1 MCGIVGF
8 SVSHASFF
16 SESTC
21 RAATQALA
29 HRGPDASGTWL
40 DHECGIMLGHSR
52 LKILDLRDIA
62 NQPCID
68 EVGKLVLVYNGEIYN
83 WRQLR
88 RGLEQKGYLFR
99 TESDTEV
106 ILALYKEYSFG
117 LTKLLRG
124 MYAFALYDGYHKQ
137 LFCSRDPIG
146 EKPFIY
152 TETPHGFYFASEIP
166 ALLSLLPERPA
177 ISVEGIATML
187 LHNLRHIPDPATAWQ
202 SVLKL
207 KPGHSLV
214 VKEGKV
220 ERIWRHWHP
229 QCRLGINQH
238 VLKQSIVDA
247 VEMRMEADVPI
258 GLLLSGGIDSTAIGS
273 IMKNKSTQP
282 LRTYV
287 LGRDAADEDVRR
299 ARIVADALGTQHTEL
314 FFDEKTIWERY
325 SALMAAYGEPVAL
338 LPLVYTRELCE
349 LIKADG
355 ISVVLCG
362 NGADELFN
370 GYDGQWQRA
379 RFSLLFEAL
388 PHSLQ
393 KIICGLGGWTA
404 LLAPSGQRRSVLYR
418 EKANSVWSDLLAGVS
433 LADLRCYVATE
444 LEELGSLGFS
454 EYYSDE
460 ANFAALLLENQHS
473 LALAADFPAMQSGV
487 ELRAPFMDAVL
498 VEQVY
503 SLPLQL
509 RVPFFPIRPKAFMK
523 ELVEPFVPAA
533 VRNLPKRGFGF
544 GIQEAELFKN
554 EWKAHC
560 EEVILDATAPF
571 LNRQSVERHWRAFL
585 AGASEEASLIS
596 RLLSIQLWYTQCVS
610 RQ

>member
-8 SVSHASFF
+8 SVSHPRFF

-21 RAATQALA
+21 VAATHTLE
-29 HRGPDASGTWL
+29 HRGPDASGTWV
-40 DHECGIMLGHSR
+40 DPDGVIILGHSR
-52 LKILDLRDIA
+52 LKILDLRDVA
-62 NQPCID
+62 NQPFID
-68 EVGKLVLVYNGEIYN
+68 QAGKLVLVYNGEIYN
-83 WRQLR
+83 WRELR
-88 RGLEQKGYLFR
+88 RSLEQKGHQFR
-99 TESDTEV
+99 TEADTEV

-146 EKPFIY
+146 EKPFVY
-152 TETPHGFYFASEIP
+152 TQTSQGFYFASEIP

-177 ISVEGIATML
+177 IAVEAIATML

-202 SVLKL
+202 SVQKL
-207 KPGHSLV
+207 KPGHSLI
-214 VKEGKV
+214 VKDGKI
-220 ERIWRHWHP
+220 ERTWRHWHP
-229 QCRLGINQH
+229 QCRLGINKP
-238 VLKQSIVDA
+238 VLRQSIVDA
-247 VEMRMEADVPI
+247 VEMRMEADVPV
-258 GLLLSGGIDSTAIGS
+258 GLLLSGGIDSTAICS

-287 LGRDAADEDVRR
+287 LGRDAGDEDVRR

-314 FFDEKTIWERY
+314 FFEERIVWEQY
-325 SALMAAYGEPVAL
+325 CALIAAYGEPVAL
-338 LPLVYTRELCE
+338 LPLVYTREICAR
-349 LIKADG
+349 IKADG
-355 ISVVLCG
+355 ISVALCG

-379 RFSLLFEAL
+379 RFSIFFEAL
-388 PHSLQ
+388 PHHIQ
-393 KIICGLGGWTA
+393 KIICRLFHWTA
-404 LLAPSGQRRSVLYR
+404 LLAPSGQRRSALYQ
-418 EKANSVWSDLLAGVS
+418 EKAKKIWSDLIAGIS
-433 LADLRCYVATE
+433 LGDLDCYIATE

-487 ELRAPFMDAVL
+487 ELRAPFMDTVL

-503 SLPLQL
+503 SLPLEL
-509 RVPFFPIRPKAFMK
+509 RVPFFPIQSKAFMK
-523 ELVEPFVPAA
+523 ELVAPFVPAA

-544 GIQEAELFKN
+544 GIQEADLLQSD
-554 EWKAHC
+554 WKTHC

-585 AGASEEASLIS
+585 AGATEEASLIS
-596 RLLSIQLWYTQCVS
+596 RLLSIQLWYTQCV
-610 RQ
+610 R